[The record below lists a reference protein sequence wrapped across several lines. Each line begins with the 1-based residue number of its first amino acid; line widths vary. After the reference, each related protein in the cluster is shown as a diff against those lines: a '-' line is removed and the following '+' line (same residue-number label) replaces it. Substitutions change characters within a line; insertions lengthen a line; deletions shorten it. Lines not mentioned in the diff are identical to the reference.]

1 MSSTAQS
8 GFRKVIA
15 RFINGARACGRVF
28 SAGPESNIG
37 GNLIS
42 GKIHFLRHSI
52 AAPKS
57 TARAFAAADL
67 EKFYAGDH
75 ATGMAVAEH
84 LSSLLRMSERSP
96 A

>member
-1 MSSTAQS
+1 MSSPAQS

-15 RFINGARACGRVF
+15 RFINGARARGRVS
-28 SAGPESNIG
+28 SAGQVSNTA
-37 GNLIS
+37 GNLIP
-42 GKIHFLRHSI
+42 GNIHFLRYAI

-84 LSSLLRMSERSP
+84 LGSLLRLSERSP

>member
-1 MSSTAQS
+1 MSSSAQS
-8 GFRKVIA
+8 GFKKIIA
-15 RFINGARACGRVF
+15 SFINGARACSRVF
-28 SAGPESNIG
+28 SAGPGSNIA

-42 GKIHFLRHSI
+42 GNVHSLRYSF

-57 TARAFAAADL
+57 TALAFAAADL

-84 LSSLLRMSERSP
+84 LSSLIRMSERSP